1 MGLCKCPKRQVT
13 TQFCFEHRV
22 NVCENCMVVNHSKC
36 TVQSYIQWLKDSDF
50 DSSCTLCGS
59 LLDDE
64 DCVRLICYHVFHWK
78 CLAARQQTLP
88 ANTAPGGHTCPT
100 CNDPIF
106 PPANLVS
113 PVADVLRTRLGQANW
128 ARNVLEL
135 PLLLDDQQNY
145 SATTTA
151 TTASSSAGVHT
162 NNGGNIFA
170 NSMAQSRSTL
180 LAASASAANSGRPES
195 PHSIVNMDNYDRGN
209 TVAAASALDFQA
221 SSRRPLLAR
230 ESPIGGSDRDDNK
243 YKRRTPQE
251 IFSRWSR
258 RFYAPSSKPPWR
270 RTWFLVLSGCIGFVC
285 IIYVLATL
293 GRRGTDGGEMAL
305 IYNRNLPHEE

>member
-22 NVCENCMVVNHSKC
+22 NVCENCMVVNHTKC

-50 DSSCTLCGS
+50 DSCCALCGK

-78 CLAARQQTLP
+78 CLSLKQQSLP

-135 PLLLDDQQNY
+135 PLLLEETQEY
-145 SATTTA
+145 SNLTN
-151 TTASSSAGVHT
+151 SANSLKNH
-162 NNGGNIFA
+162 NENIFA
-170 NSMAQSRSTL
+170 ANTAQNRNT
-180 LAASASAANSGRPES
+180 LAASVSQNERPDS
-195 PHSIVNMDNYDRGN
+195 PHSIVNMDTYVNS
-209 TVAAASALDFQA
+209 TASALDFQA
-221 SSRRPLLAR
+221 SSRRPLLQR
-230 ESPIGGSDRDDNK
+230 ESPIGASDRDDNK

-251 IFSRWSR
+251 ILSRWSR
-258 RFYAPSSKPPWR
+258 RFYAPASKPPWR
-270 RTWFLVLSGCIGFVC
+270 RTWFLVLSGCIGFIC
-285 IIYVLATL
+285 ILYVLATL
-293 GRRGTDGGEMAL
+293 GRRGGGGE
-305 IYNRNLPHEE
+305 ISFIHNRNLPHEE

>member
-22 NVCENCMVVNHSKC
+22 NVCENCMVVNHTKC

-78 CLAARQQTLP
+78 CLNLRQQSLP

-100 CNDPIF
+100 CSDPIF

-113 PVADVLRTRLGQANW
+113 PVADILRTKLGQVNW
-128 ARNVLEL
+128 ARNVLEM
-135 PLLLDDQQNY
+135 PLLLEETPEYSNY
-145 SATTTA
+145 TA
-151 TTASSSAGVHT
+151 TTSSAGVH
-162 NNGGNIFA
+162 NGSIFA
-170 NSMAQSRSTL
+170 SSMAQSRTTL
-180 LAASASAANSGRPES
+180 SNNAGNMERPDS
-195 PHSIVNMDNYDRGN
+195 PHSVVNMDAYVNN
-209 TVAAASALDFQA
+209 SAAALDFQA

-285 IIYVLATL
+285 IIYVFATL
-293 GRRGTDGGEMAL
+293 GRRGGDGESVF